1 MTLERWIPR
10 CSNVGFACQL
20 PQPAPPKVKV
30 RDNKKGGHP
39 HGERLKTGGMAVQA
53 ICAAQALGQFYR
65 LSSARPW
72 NPHYWFWYYP
82 QVNRCLKHYCPDRI
96 WVFAS

>member
-39 HGERLKTGGMAVQA
+39 HGERLKTGGMADADYLRCASPWA
-53 ICAAQALGQFYR
+53 ILSTEF
-65 LSSARPW
+65 SSALEPALLVLVL
-72 NPHYWFWYYP
+72 PAGEP
-82 QVNRCLKHYCPDRI
+82 LPE
-96 WVFAS
+96 ALLP

>member
-20 PQPAPPKVKV
+20 PQPAPPRVKV

-39 HGERLKTGGMAVQA
+39 HGERLKTGGMAGAGYLRCASPWA
-53 ICAAQALGQFYR
+53 ILSTEF
-65 LSSARPW
+65 SSAFEPELVVLVL
-72 NPHYWFWYYP
+72 PAGDP
-82 QVNRCLKHYCPDRI
+82 LPE
-96 WVFAS
+96 ALLP